1 MWFWLFWL
9 SVSLNVLLLFYVRW
23 LLVTIATI
31 NQDMT
36 NLNYLISNFS
46 EHTKSVYELEMFYG
60 DDTLKSLMDH
70 AKELSEKLQD
80 LDLVLNEQGDEV
92 GETTEEAQKED

>member
-1 MWFWLFWL
+1 MWIWLFWF
-9 SVSLNVLLLFYVRW
+9 SAALNLLLLFYVRW
-23 LLVTIATI
+23 LLTTIASI
-31 NQDMT
+31 NQDMS
-36 NLNYLISNFS
+36 NLNDLISNFS

-70 AKELSEKLQD
+70 ARELSEKLED

-92 GETTEEAQKED
+92 AEIAEETQKEN